1 MYERNSSEASSRL
14 PGPRPLVTAW
24 DTSREARVAWAKM
37 MVACAATARARLLIC
52 RSLTTWSTTS
62 SVISSTSSP
71 DTVSVVSA

>member
-1 MYERNSSEASSRL
+1 MMMA
-14 PGPRPLVTAW
+14 AW
-24 DTSREARVAWAKM
+24 
-37 MVACAATARARLLIC
+37 AATARARSLSC